1 MSKSTRNETKE
12 KLYQLRLALEYA
24 KMALA
29 EEKIKILKTE
39 IEEVRDKLKKEALEQ
54 VRKGR

>member
-24 KMALA
+24 KMALD